1 MKINKKEIIIFL
13 IIFLFSS
20 IIFVPYYLGHF
31 ATDTYNIYDVGYE
44 QYAINWSLH
53 DGRIF
58 MFIITIIAGLL
69 KLPITV
75 YTSILSIF
83 SVFVSSI
90 IVIILKNIVIQY
102 KKDVNLVEEI
112 LITIASYYT
121 IFNFM
126 YIENMYFAE
135 CFVMALS
142 LLFYLLSAKC
152 IVDKKSKYII
162 KSTIFMILAIMS
174 YQGTISMFF
183 IALFV
188 FTLLKEK
195 DIKKIIKN
203 IFICIGVAI
212 IGIIINYLG
221 MNIIA
226 KITQREIE
234 RGFDINIIISS
245 ISTIISRLERIIVD
259 TGYLFYKY
267 IYLLFLLI
275 IEIIVL
281 IKSILKKDIRLIIE
295 QILIIIASISSAL
308 VISIMSE
315 TGFWSGRIRFAIG
328 ATIGFLFIHLL
339 VKTDLQKNNNII
351 NNSLIIIFLIYG
363 LINSINYIQII
374 YTNKKVNEYDK
385 QIALEIGN
393 YIKQY
398 EKENSINVKNIAIVK
413 EVGTINAYYKT
424 LNYKNSVIASSA
436 IRTDW
441 SIKGII
447 KYYNNI
453 QLEQQKITQKERQNY
468 IQTVEDNK
476 KYECIGQT
484 LYITTYMH

>member
-1 MKINKKEIIIFL
+1 MKINKKDIIMLL
-13 IIFLFSS
+13 IIFILSS
-20 IIFVPYYLGHF
+20 IIFIPYYVGHF
-31 ATDTYNIYDVGYE
+31 STDTYNIYDVGYE

-58 MFIITIIAGLL
+58 MFVITMIAGLVR
-69 KLPITV
+69 LPITV
-75 YTSILSIF
+75 YTGILSIF

-90 IVIILKNIVIQY
+90 IAVILKNIVMEY
-102 KKDVNLVEEI
+102 KKDINLVEEI
-112 LITIASYYT
+112 LITVASYYT

-135 CFVMALS
+135 CFVMTLS

-162 KSTIFMILAIMS
+162 KSIIFMILAIMS

-195 DIKKIIKN
+195 DIKQIIKN
-203 IFICIGVAI
+203 IFICIGIAVL
-212 IGIIINYLG
+212 GIMINYLG

-226 KITQREIE
+226 KITQRQIE
-234 RGFDINIIISS
+234 RGFDINMIISN
-245 ISTIISRLERIIVD
+245 ISTIISRLKRVVVQ
-259 TGYLFYKY
+259 TSYLFPKY
-267 IYLLFLLI
+267 IYLVFLLI

-281 IKSILKKDIRLIIE
+281 IKSILKKDIKLIIE

-308 VISIMSE
+308 VISIMTK
-315 TGFWSGRIRFAIG
+315 TGFWSGRIRFSMG

-339 VKTDLQKNNNII
+339 VKTDLQKNSNII
-351 NNSLIIIFLIYG
+351 NNSLIIILLVYG
-363 LINSINYIQII
+363 LMNSINYIQII
-374 YTNKKVNEYDK
+374 YTNKKVNEYDR

-398 EKENSINVKNIAIVK
+398 EKENNINVTNIALVK

-424 LNYKNSVIASSA
+424 LDYKNAAIASSA

-441 SIKGII
+441 AIKGII
-447 KYYNNI
+447 KYYTDI
-453 QLEQQKITQKERQNY
+453 ELEEQKITKQERENY
-468 IQTVEDNK
+468 LQIVEDSK
-476 KYECIGQT
+476 KYKCIGQT
-484 LYITTYMH
+484 LYISTYMH